1 MQEYRPGIKLDA
13 PVIPTLSK
21 EEVLHAESKGTTDST
36 NNMKSLTWTSLD
48 FTHCVRSEKDEPLA
62 FYFYEAF
69 TVYLKE
75 AGPSSPVRDSD
86 PGLLCDSKRDE
97 AARSGKPPSESMK
110 FGEDLRRTRNMA

>member
-1 MQEYRPGIKLDA
+1 MDA

-21 EEVLHAESKGTTDST
+21 KEMLHAESKGTTDST

-48 FTHCVRSEKDEPLA
+48 FTHCAMFEKDEPFA
-62 FYFYEAF
+62 FYSYKAF

-75 AGPSSPVRDSD
+75 AGPSSPVRELD

-97 AARSGKPPSESMK
+97 AARPGKPPS
-110 FGEDLRRTRNMA
+110 